1 MDDYFK
7 QKYNH
12 LSHQNP
18 IKLLKLIQNFKKV
31 DNYFLI
37 VDDALKTSYN
47 FVRKIKSVEVKNL
60 FEIALLDLTNS
71 IINNEV
77 EDLKSFEIVIN
88 FYSEYNFDFLSIYL
102 TMIFTKKWNMIR
114 FIFQHDFI
122 SFTERYY
129 PIISASLEQ
138 YLEFEKN
145 VGSFFETADLLMMMH
160 MTENVEIFK
169 YILNSNIFQNEDI
182 FDCVDKTSN
191 CKKIM
196 YVIKKFKILPRN
208 YYFNYVIDLAP
219 SVKINTEYFS
229 AVEEILLQLN
239 DNYGEESI
247 YELYVNLIEYFY
259 LYDIKFLR
267 WYKNFF
273 DLKNITVD
281 DLKLKENLQ
290 DIDIMNYYDHIA
302 FLNEE
307 LNISLEYKINV
318 IDIRF
323 N

>member
-1 MDDYFK
+1 
-7 QKYNH
+7 
-12 LSHQNP
+12 
-18 IKLLKLIQNFKKV
+18 
-31 DNYFLI
+31 
-37 VDDALKTSYN
+37 
-47 FVRKIKSVEVKNL
+47 
-60 FEIALLDLTNS
+60 
-71 IINNEV
+71 
-77 EDLKSFEIVIN
+77 
-88 FYSEYNFDFLSIYL
+88 
-102 TMIFTKKWNMIR
+102 
-114 FIFQHDFI
+114 
-122 SFTERYY
+122 
-129 PIISASLEQ
+129 LEQ